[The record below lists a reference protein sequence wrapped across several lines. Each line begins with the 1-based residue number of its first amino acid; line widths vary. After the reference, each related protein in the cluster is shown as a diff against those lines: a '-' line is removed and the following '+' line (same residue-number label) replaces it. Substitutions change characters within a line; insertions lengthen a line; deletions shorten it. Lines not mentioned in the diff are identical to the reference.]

1 MELGKRLRELRMQ
14 REIKQTDLAEYL
26 NCSPGTIS
34 NYENG
39 THFPDL
45 ETLRMLADY
54 YGVSTDYLL
63 GRSMLNDK
71 AVSLDQIILGFF
83 TIGDL
88 LWLQSHLSEK
98 AQSFLIFSI
107 KLLMMSVCTD
117 EKKP

>member
-1 MELGKRLRELRMQ
+1 MELGKRLRQLRKQ

-26 NCSPGTIS
+26 SCSPGTIS

-45 ETLRMLADY
+45 ETLSMLADY

-63 GRSMLNDK
+63 GRSLLNDK

-88 LWLQSHLSEK
+88 LWLQNHLPEK
-98 AQSFLIFSI
+98 AQNYLAFTI
-107 KLLMMSVCTD
+107 KLLMMSICAD
-117 EKKP
+117 EQRP

>member
-1 MELGKRLRELRMQ
+1 MELGKRLRQLRKQ

-26 NCSPGTIS
+26 SCSPGTIS

-45 ETLRMLADY
+45 ETLSMLADY

-63 GRSMLNDK
+63 GRSLLNDK
-71 AVSLDQIILGFF
+71 VVNLDQIILGFF

-88 LWLQSHLSEK
+88 LWLQSHLPEN
-98 AQSFLIFSI
+98 AQNYLAFSI
-107 KLLMMSVCTD
+107 KLLMMSICAD
-117 EKKP
+117 EQRP